1 MPRRKAAI
9 KREVLPDPLFKS
21 EQVAK
26 FINVIMREG
35 KKSIAEKI
43 VYSAL
48 YSLTDRLKKEN
59 KDESGDEGKGGKGG
73 KGGARSAV
81 SASTAGAVRT
91 TAAKDGQNHS
101 QDDVLSSLQKAL
113 VAIAPTVEVKSRR
126 VGGATYQVPIEVA
139 PDRGIALAMRWV
151 VDAAKGRSEKTM
163 ALRLAAELYDAYLG
177 RGASIKTRDDVHRM
191 AKANQ
196 AFAHYRW

>member
-9 KREVLPDPLFKS
+9 KREVLPDPLYGS
-21 EQVAK
+21 DEVAK
-26 FINVIMREG
+26 FINVIMRAG

-43 VYSAL
+43 VYNAL
-48 YSLTDRLKKEN
+48 NMLTDRLKKEG
-59 KDESGDEGKGGKGG
+59 KSDEDSGKGGKGG
-73 KGGARSAV
+73 KSGGASAGGGSKVKSQGHHSNEEILETLHKSLTNV
-81 SASTAGAVRT
+81 S
-91 TAAKDGQNHS
+91 
-101 QDDVLSSLQKAL
+101 
-113 VAIAPTVEVKSRR
+113 PTVEVKSRR
-126 VGGATYQVPIEVA
+126 VGGATYQVPVEVA
-139 PDRGIALAMRWV
+139 ADRGVALAMRWV
-151 VDAAKGRSEKTM
+151 VQAAKGRSEKTM